1 MRAKHQRLIL
11 AVAALSA
18 VVGSGVLAMSGL
30 KDRASYFYAPGD
42 IVRRGVPDGQI
53 RLGGMVT
60 NGSLAKEGDG
70 VTLHFMVHDEQ
81 HQVPVRFRGI
91 PPDLFKEGSGVVA
104 EGSFV
109 GCKGSVAPPAQ
120 PQTAGGS
127 LTRCTFVATNLLA
140 KHDENYKPP
149 QMAGN
154 EHKTDTLKQ

>member
-1 MRAKHQRLIL
+1 MKAKHQRLIL
-11 AVAALSA
+11 ALAALSA

-42 IVRRGVPDGQI
+42 VARRGLPAGAI

-60 NGSLAKEGDG
+60 KGSLVKAADG
-70 VTLHFMVHDEQ
+70 VTLSFVVHDEKNA
-81 HQVPVRFRGI
+81 VPVRFRGI

-109 GCKGSVAPPAQ
+109 G
-120 PQTAGGS
+120 T
-127 LTRCTFVATNLLA
+127 TFVATNLLA

-149 QMAGN
+149 QMAGK
-154 EHKTDTLKQ
+154 EHTTVSLKP

>member
-1 MRAKHQRLIL
+1 MKAKHQRLVL
-11 AVAALSA
+11 AFAALTA

-42 IVRRGVPDGQI
+42 VARQGIPAGPI

-60 NGSLAKEGDG
+60 KGSLVRAADG
-70 VTLHFMVHDEQ
+70 VTLRFVVHDEKNE
-81 HQVPVRFRGI
+81 VPVRFRGI

-104 EGSFV
+104 EGAFV
-109 GCKGSVAPPAQ
+109 G
-120 PQTAGGS
+120 T
-127 LTRCTFVATNLLA
+127 TFVANNLLA

-149 QMAGN
+149 QMAGV